1 MMTTKM
7 TNTTTSKSYKL
18 FDPRF
23 GKDELDALQ
32 EVLRSGILT
41 HGPQVT
47 KLELVFA
54 EYVGSKYAVAVN
66 SCTSALF
73 LCLKYE
79 KEVSRMNKVKIP
91 SVTFVSVANMILNAG
106 LQLEFLDEIHVGNW
120 YWLKGT
126 SIIDS
131 AHSLYRGC
139 YENDTLTCF
148 SFYPTKLLGGAE
160 GGMIATDSER
170 ARDWLRKMRSNGM
183 ERKGMFDWDYTVEL
197 IGWKMNMNDMQA
209 AIILTRLKK
218 LEQHN
223 KNRAMICDCYNTAFG
238 LNNKSLH
245 VYPLMVENR
254 NEFIKQMAK
263 EGIQCSVH
271 FKPIHLQPA
280 YKKWLADNM
289 LPKSEEWGKKA
300 VSIPL
305 HENMDAFSAE
315 MIIKEVNK
323 YANRNQTSL

>member
-1 MMTTKM
+1 MT
-7 TNTTTSKSYKL
+7 KSYKL

-23 GKDELDALQ
+23 GKEELEAIH
-32 EVLRSGILT
+32 EVLSSGILT
-41 HGPQVT
+41 QGLKVA
-47 KLELVFA
+47 KLEKEFA
-54 EYVGSKYAVAVN
+54 IYVGSKYAVAVN

-73 LCLKYE
+73 LSLLYE
-79 KEVSRMNKVKIP
+79 KETSRMHKVKIP

-106 LQLEFLDEIHVGNW
+106 LQLKFLDEIHVGNW

-131 AHSLYRGC
+131 AHSLYREC
-139 YENDTLTCF
+139 YKTDSLMCF
-148 SFYPTKLLGGAE
+148 SFYPTKLLGSVE

-183 ERKGMFDWDYTVEL
+183 ERKGMFDWDYIVEL
-197 IGWKMNMNDMQA
+197 VGWKMNMNDIQA

-218 LEQHN
+218 LEQYN
-223 KNRAMICDCYNTAFG
+223 KNREMIRDCYNTAFG

-254 NEFIKQMAK
+254 DEFIKQMTK
-263 EGIQCSVH
+263 VGIQCSVH

-280 YKKWLADNM
+280 YKKYLADNI
-289 LPKSEEWGKKA
+289 LTKSEEWGKKS

-315 MIIKEVNK
+315 MIIKKVNK
-323 YANRNQTSL
+323 YADRNQTSL